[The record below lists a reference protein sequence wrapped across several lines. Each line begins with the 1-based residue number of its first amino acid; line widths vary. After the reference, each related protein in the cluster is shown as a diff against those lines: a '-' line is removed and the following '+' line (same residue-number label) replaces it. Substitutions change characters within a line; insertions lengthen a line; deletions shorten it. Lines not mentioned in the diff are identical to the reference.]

1 MKDYQ
6 IYLTIHLAS
15 SSSAT
20 KPVVR
25 FAIPDLKLVTVIEE
39 SGAVE
44 DANDVDDDTEHLSSN
59 GTKERIQSKLVLPHK
74 PGNHKRKRRQH
85 INKRES
91 CRGEENIR
99 KEMVSWDK
107 IQRIL
112 LTFFLLSLPRLDLFK
127 RRKSQMKQPSSS
139 LAFWTLIW
147 RWWRKNSMRRSVNS
161 S

>member
-44 DANDVDDDTEHLSSN
+44 DADDGDDVDDDTEHLSSN
-59 GTKERIQSKLVLPHK
+59 GTKERIQSKLLLPHK

-99 KEMVSWDK
+99 KEVVSWDN
-107 IQRIL
+107 ILRFL
-112 LTFFLLSLPRLDLFK
+112 LTVFLLSLPRLDLFK
-127 RRKSQMKQPSSS
+127 
-139 LAFWTLIW
+139 
-147 RWWRKNSMRRSVNS
+147 
-161 S
+161 